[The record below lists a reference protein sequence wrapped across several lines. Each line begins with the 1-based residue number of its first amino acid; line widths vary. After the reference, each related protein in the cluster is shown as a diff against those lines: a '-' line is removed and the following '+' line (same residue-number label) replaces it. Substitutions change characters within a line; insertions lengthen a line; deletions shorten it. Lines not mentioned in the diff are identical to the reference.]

1 LLFEILIEVHMTT
14 RRDILKVGLGSLPV
28 VCIGSSLPAFVSRMA
43 MAEQAANPA
52 VSNDNIL
59 VIVQLSGG
67 NDGLNTVVPLGFDP
81 YFKARPKLAL
91 KDNLHKLNDQFALND
106 GLTPFKKIWDD
117 GQLAIVNGCGYPK
130 PNRSHF
136 ESMAIWHSA
145 DPKNPGQNGGWLGH
159 YLDHLRRGTSAG
171 VMNAINIGSEL
182 PQALV
187 NEQAPAP
194 SIQSIEDFSIRVLG
208 KADGKSATE
217 KALITEF
224 NQLDESSPAMAFL
237 SRQATNAMISAD
249 QIQKLTAGYKSD
261 AEYPQGLGQRLRLI
275 AQIINGNFGTKV
287 FYCEQGG
294 YDTHANQVAGHSKL
308 LNEMSAGIA
317 AFMKDMTAKGY
328 GDKITVMCF
337 SEFGRR
343 VAQNDSNGTDHGA
356 AGPMFLVGNKVKGG
370 LHGEHPSLDKDKLDD
385 GDLKYTTDFRRVY
398 SSLLDGWLNVDS
410 TKVLKAKFEPLAVI

>member
-1 LLFEILIEVHMTT
+1 MRQS

-28 VCIGSSLPAFVSRMA
+28 VCIGSSLPTFVSRMA
-43 MAEQAANPA
+43 MAEQAAGTA

-67 NDGLNTVVPLGFDP
+67 NDGLNTVIPVGVDP
-81 YFKARPKLAL
+81 YYKSRPRLAL
-91 KDNLHKLNDQFALND
+91 KDNLHKLGDRFSLND
-106 GLTPFKKIWDD
+106 GLTPFKHLWDD
-117 GQLAIVNGCGYPK
+117 GKLAIVHGCGYPK

-136 ESMAIWHSA
+136 ESMAIWHTA

-159 YLDHLRRGTSAG
+159 YLDHLRRGTNANI
-171 VMNAINIGSEL
+171 MNAINIGSEL

-187 NEQAPAP
+187 NDQAPAP
-194 SIQSIEDFSIRVLG
+194 SIQSIEDFSVRMLG
-208 KADGKSATE
+208 KSDGSRGIEKS
-217 KALITEF
+217 LITEF

-249 QIQKLTAGYKSD
+249 QIQKLTAGYKAD
-261 AEYPQGLGQRLRLI
+261 AEYPGGLGQRLRLI

-294 YDTHANQVAGHSKL
+294 YDTHANQAQSHSRL

-317 AFMKDMTAKGY
+317 AFMKDMNAKGY

-343 VAQNDSNGTDHGA
+343 VNQNDSNGTDHGA

-370 LHGEHPSLDKDKLDD
+370 FHGEHPSLEKDQLGD

-398 SSLLDGWLNVDS
+398 ANLLDGWLNADS
-410 TKVLKAKFEPLAVI
+410 TEVLRAKFEPLSLLKT